1 MKFTLL
7 IAGLLVTVAAS
18 VVEAQTTASALGPM
32 TVPGLEAVPSAVPLG
47 THVGPI
53 MSSGYQDGGRRDPF
67 AALLAPKRPSA
78 SNTALANRPRTGIGS
93 LVLADLNVRGLVKV
107 KGQWQA
113 TLEGANKQSYVV
125 RAKDKLFDATVVSV
139 DELGVWFAE
148 DVDEGMPPQKVRR
161 VLRQPGEEAR

>member
-7 IAGLLVTVAAS
+7 VAGLLVTVAAS
-18 VVEAQTTASALGPM
+18 SVEAQTTASAAGP
-32 TVPGLEAVPSAVPLG
+32 TAVPGLEAAPSAVPLG

-67 AALLAPKRPSA
+67 AALLTPKRPSA
-78 SNTALANRPRTGIGS
+78 SANLATRPRTGIGS
-93 LVLADLNVRGLVKV
+93 LVLADVNVRGLVKF

-125 RAKDKLFDATVVSV
+125 HAKDKLFDATVLSV

-161 VLRQPGEEAR
+161 LLRQPGEEAK